1 MKNNQTKKRGQL
13 GEKLAKQFLQDK
25 GYFIHET
32 NWRWG
37 KLEIDLIG
45 THKDILH
52 FIEVKTRYSD
62 RFGKPEDFVNTSK
75 MDRLFRAASQYMYLQ
90 SYQEQFCFDIISI
103 VLFPEQKIL
112 FFEDAFFPGWL

>member
-1 MKNNQTKKRGQL
+1 MRSNETKKRGQL

-37 KLEIDLIG
+37 KLEVDLIG
-45 THKDILH
+45 THKDRLH

-62 RFGKPEDFVNTSK
+62 RFGKPEDFVNTTK
-75 MDRLFRAASQYMYLQ
+75 MDRLFCAASQYMYLQ
-90 SYQEQFCFDIISI
+90 SYQGPFCFDIISI
-103 VLFPEQKIL
+103 VLFPEQKIH